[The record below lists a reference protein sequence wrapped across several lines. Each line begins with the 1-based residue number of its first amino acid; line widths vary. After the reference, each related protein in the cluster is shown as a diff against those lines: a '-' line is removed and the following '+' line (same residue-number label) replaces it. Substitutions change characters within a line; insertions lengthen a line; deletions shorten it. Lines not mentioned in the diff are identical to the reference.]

1 MVPLSPQIK
10 TKIVAWVMTIFFVFS
25 SFFVFNT
32 VSAILVEEIGSVP
45 QALQYVSE
53 RIGSIF
59 FQNIGRKVIND
70 FAFDAATY
78 VGSGGKGQKALFVK
92 EKWGNFWKNVG
103 DKAAGDFI
111 ETFAKTVISDVASMN
126 KKKDAA
132 GDRVQC
138 GVSRDLCVDAAQAK
152 ADASTS
158 KTAEQDLV
166 KAIESCNKRRDSC
179 LQNLKPE
186 IDQRADCDKNVRICK
201 DNCNASGVSVE
212 VGPSRSAEGVTA
224 CSKNCEVVYNYCW
237 SNIAADRKAPT
248 FDARNSPLANVSICN
263 PRLDVLIRIQFG
275 LTANHNNTNYQPNCS
290 FSQMM
295 NNWETEYD
303 RQKAIF
309 TNGNYLNDLAVYF
322 RPGYNDLGVALQLRS
337 SLGNYSLE
345 AKTDSK
351 AETTANGGWLDIRNF
366 AGDLLGTPE
375 QAKSRQTL
383 TDEQLFDNLGKVT
396 GDILVDA
403 ANIFINQLMIIGWQ
417 KLTGGLADDAGST
430 SPFNY
435 WSSASIGRKAI
446 ENKIS
451 QIKDPVYSDGQRLN
465 ILTALASCENPENP
479 GPTNCVIDTNF
490 SNAITNKMTVGKAM
504 DSGSLQKNWP
514 FGFDQNGQEKIQYN
528 QGYSYRSMLILR
540 KYRVLPVG
548 WELAAQKIQQA
559 YLAKS
564 VNALTGNQQNLLSS
578 LGNDQLASDVDRGK
592 LKEGVSLE
600 DMVSCFDYQDK
611 QNTGKDKYDSYG
623 ADWCKGLIDPNWVLK
638 LPDYYCARQG
648 FGPELVQDFQVQDNT
663 QKSCGRMN
671 PDTGA
676 VSKVLVDGS
685 FKTCSTDSSCCTRLE
700 NANKLKNPEASCYA
714 TCDYEESK
722 LVFARGDKYCADEQS
737 CLKEDSSGKCLAYG
751 YCTAERRQWVFNQK
765 GQDKS
770 CEPYMNTCKS
780 YNGNGKNVSYLE
792 NTLDFNNCSADN
804 SGCRAYAVPES
815 FDVAG
820 AKALWAKKPVA
831 QIYFDAQAVKCSQNS
846 EGCHQFVRTQI
857 DGGTNFIAD
866 AGFEAGDKARWQAF
880 GDLYNAETPNFDAT
894 LVASGGSSLHVD
906 GIDKGLVFSPA
917 NRSLLPK
924 AFEFETNQTYTLS
937 ANIYVQ
943 SGVVE
948 LGIGDSARDN
958 YTAVEASSASWNKYT
973 VTADNDFSLQ
983 ADSFR
988 IIGLGQA
995 EFYVDD
1001 VKLEVGG
1008 PTAYNDYGT
1017 TDLAY
1022 QKLLPSYLERTCYVD
1037 PPLDYSLKAN
1047 APAICATFVR
1057 KCNKE
1062 EVGCNLFTDLINKD
1076 QIAAKVK
1083 LKDYCPNECV
1093 GYDKFVQQDNN
1104 FYSARLAHFIP
1115 RTAKTCQASSEGCS
1129 LFVNLD
1135 KVPEGGEENEAY
1147 AEFRRCTKPDESCTD
1162 FITWE
1167 GSDVSGYQIT
1177 SFKLQSNL
1185 DNKNLSQP
1193 KTVVDADA
1201 SDDVDSDENGNELC
1215 SENIFKLSAD
1225 HPLYN
1230 PDCRQF
1236 FGKDGNVSYHL
1247 YSKTVL
1253 CTNDCYFYRQVEQNI
1268 DETIANQ
1275 PDCEAKI
1282 ANGLGDK
1289 KGQWLEETDQCVVCR
1304 NGGTWDETHKACVFK
1319 AFPAESTTCAK
1330 VDVGC
1335 SKYVGDTG
1343 HNLKTIFND
1352 TFEGNNDGAWLSGTS
1367 KIEITKDAL
1376 AVGGHSLAAVTDGP
1390 VLKYLSGT
1398 IKPGKKYTLSFMARR
1413 RDQEA
1418 KINSISLSVG
1428 VALDTS
1434 SLIDFTTDGNG
1445 LALTNAWRS
1454 YKFVIDNV
1462 ETDKP
1467 LLLLSFS
1474 GLVNAQ
1480 EIRFDSIKLV
1490 EADDTYYLVKNSW
1503 QTPETCDQDHRG
1515 RPFPYYMSGCRAY
1528 TDMNGS
1534 RQTLRSFDEL
1544 CQNSAAGCELMIN
1557 TFNSSFYGES
1567 TINGIKTQADEMAYV
1582 VYDKKKSCAD
1592 NQKGCQLVGRLN
1604 RIGALTNAYINNN
1617 PDTYNESLCTKDALY
1632 CETWNQ
1638 GGNSVYF
1645 KDPGEK
1651 TCEYLSPEGGSEGW
1665 YIKKQQYCFGNQT
1678 CTDDASCGEGQA
1690 CVSDD
1695 KGAKYC
1701 SSKNLCAGPSDC
1713 ATGESCKATSDNVPC
1728 PVTYHKTIGQGVAVA
1743 KLQPYGM
1750 ADIFKNDNGQ
1760 DELGNAGLC
1769 TNDVDGCTEYVD
1781 PESKFNFN
1789 LLADNQDEASL
1800 KLDTLYILKSGA
1812 KEATAITCSDSIKI
1826 YQINHATNEVPL
1838 DSEQTSMTVNP
1849 KDGKAFSQ
1857 EFYVHDNS
1865 QQNNSETVDCKVIGA
1880 EASLREAVVAY
1891 RIKDSISKETPTVAK
1906 FDEGK
1911 ILFNERSQNGR
1922 SKKALVYSTSL
1933 TDDVLGS
1940 APGSVNAQ
1948 QTPPFNNAN
1957 TLLAVDPDRTC
1968 GQWLSCK
1975 TYIFNPLKPDEKIC
1989 VERNLCD
1996 RLNKANECSHFVSF
2010 APTLAG
2016 VADKPVNQL
2025 YGAANGVNVGSVNLE
2040 NVSNMSGYNIVSYNG
2055 ANGLNDYYH
2064 LAGMKEVSG
2073 NKIKIDSNGSF
2084 EGLSTTGFKTADG
2097 LDVMTV
2103 SDPKLVE
2110 KDLGLGA
2117 YRDVPDGQAI
2127 GKINSSNAYVDID
2140 NPGSVEL
2147 VVSIRVFLR
2156 TATKASVRLGAPDG
2170 KSCPVSAPA
2179 CTASSDV
2186 DAGNKLGATG
2196 VLAETDII
2204 GKWVSL
2210 TGKFEVSKAYEPNQ
2224 KLRLWLNADGIMYF
2238 DDVKVQQALAYRYD
2252 SSKGREQ
2259 YMQSVCRLF
2268 PQRDSLSCDYFDGS
2282 GLRRK
2287 GWSGYCLQYDPRNSK
2302 QCLMWY
2308 PVDKIASDEFEEGAG
2323 LSIDKDLYYCVEAED
2338 RCGSAASNGSPV
2350 VPEFACK
2357 TFVKVNKEKYWH
2369 GRISEGS
2376 NYRLDTRIFNGSGKL
2391 LVDFGVESQIK
2402 PGGKVDASLNSGID
2416 WRQGSGFY
2424 GAYSSDEAL
2433 DAPNS
2438 SGQPQAAGVTGSAN
2452 AKRVT
2457 PFLPFYGRSRAGEGG
2472 KDDEYFCRATIS
2484 EDGKD
2489 MPFEVN
2495 VGTGSDTQVN
2505 VALGVY
2511 DDCFVDLA
2519 AEWELTPSCEN
2530 STGLSKDYDCCGVW
2544 NPLTHSCS
2552 NNGDDEISQCN
2563 GKGYCYCDNK
2573 TLFPKGCKNYYC
2585 WDNGLADNTKSCGLN
2600 EVGYP
2605 FMSRFS
2611 FIGDA
2616 DPGVRC
2622 AIRRPTS
2629 MTGGKKDSDYADD
2642 KEFVAHV
2649 NDLRWDG
2656 SNVGCM
2662 FSCFNATKAYNV
2674 GAKVENSYY
2683 AVQRLFTGLDGF
2695 YEWKD
2700 SAYVEKALD
2709 GKGDPYKA
2717 SELLQAM
2724 TRCKDSAGNILD
2736 KRPPFDAG
2744 ATKKADYCYIKP
2756 TVDDVQVYPAKI
2768 LNQGYV
2774 TLSFTSRVDPEQLP
2788 LRRVVI
2794 DLGVDSNGQRVEKYF
2809 NLSVFDHRDPKNP
2822 HKFVLSYDVADLNL
2836 PEGKTEVRPCVT
2848 IYDNWHDSPTVLAD
2862 PEMIGKGDMVS
2873 ERQCLEGD
2881 PLIIERSK
2889 KQ

>member
-1 MVPLSPQIK
+1 MMQISPTAK
-10 TKIVAWVMTIFFVFS
+10 TKLITAVMVVFFALS

-32 VSAILVEEIGSVP
+32 VRAIPVEEIGSVP
-45 QALQYVSE
+45 QALQYVAE
-53 RIGSIF
+53 RLGSIF

-78 VGSGGKGQKALFVK
+78 IGAGGSGQKALFVK

-103 DKAAGDFI
+103 DKAAGDFV
-111 ETFAKTVISDVASMN
+111 ETFAKTVISDVASMQN
-126 KKKDAA
+126 KRGVATQCENAYNSCTDAA
-132 GDRVQC
+132 NKLPAADIAAATSLC
-138 GVSRDLCVDAAQAK
+138 GVKRDQCLGSVKSESLQRVECDQNVASCKAACL
-152 ADASTS
+152 
-158 KTAEQDLV
+158 TAGD
-166 KAIESCNKRRDSC
+166 
-179 LQNLKPE
+179 
-186 IDQRADCDKNVRICK
+186 
-201 DNCNASGVSVE
+201 VE
-212 VGPSRSAEGVTA
+212 VGPSDPTKVTSCERS
-224 CSKNCEVVYNYCW
+224 CEITYNYCW

-295 NNWETEYD
+295 NNWQNEFD
-303 RQKAIF
+303 RQKSVF
-309 TNGNYLNDLAVYF
+309 TNKNYLNDLAIYF
-322 RPGYNDLGVALQLRS
+322 RPGYNDLGAALQLQS
-337 SLGNYSLE
+337 SLGNYTLE

-366 AGDLLGTPE
+366 AGDLVGTPKE
-375 QAKSRQTL
+375 AESRKKL
-383 TDEQLFDNLGKVT
+383 TDEKLFQNLDKVT

-403 ANIFINQLMIIGWQ
+403 ANIFINQLLITGWQ
-417 KLTGGLADDAGST
+417 KLTGSLVDGTGGSSPVSYWST
-430 SPFNY
+430 SL
-435 WSSASIGRKAI
+435 SGRKAI

-451 QIKDPVYSDGQRLN
+451 QIKDQVYSDGQRLN
-465 ILTALASCENPENP
+465 VLAQLSSCKDPENP
-479 GPTNCVIDTNF
+479 GPTSCVIDTNF
-490 SNAITNKMTVGKAM
+490 SNAITNKMTVAKAM

-514 FGFDQNGQEKIQYN
+514 FGFDKNGQEKIAYN

-548 WELAAQKIQQA
+548 WELAAQKVQQA
-559 YLAKS
+559 YLLKGLKALGS
-564 VNALTGNQQNLLSS
+564 NQQNALTANID
-578 LGNDQLASDVDRGK
+578 NDFVSGK

-600 DMVSCFDYQDK
+600 DMVSCFDYQDGK
-611 QNTGKDKYDSYG
+611 QGPDKYASYG
-623 ADWCKGLIDPNWVLK
+623 AEWCAGLVDPNWVLK
-638 LPDYYCARQG
+638 LPDYFCGRKGY
-648 FGPELVQDFQVQDNT
+648 GPELIQDFEIQEGV
-663 QKSCGRMN
+663 QKSCGVMN
-671 PDTGA
+671 ADTGA
-676 VSKVLVDGS
+676 VSKVFVDGG
-685 FKTCSTDSSCCTRLE
+685 FKNCSVDTDCCTRLE
-700 NANKLKNPEASCYA
+700 NAAKGKNPAAGCSA
-714 TCDYEESK
+714 TCSYQEAK
-722 LVFARGDKYCADEQS
+722 LTFARSNEYCADEQS
-737 CLKEDSSGKCLAYG
+737 CLKEDASGKCLAYG
-751 YCTAERRQWVFNQK
+751 YCTAERRQWVFDQK
-765 GQDKS
+765 AQDKS

-831 QIYFDAQAVKCSQNS
+831 QIYFDAQAVKCSQNN

-880 GDLYNAETPNFDAT
+880 GDLYNAQTPNFDAT

-1037 PPLDYSLKAN
+1037 PPLDYSLKAD
-1047 APAICATFVR
+1047 APAICASFVR

-1147 AEFRRCTKPDESCTD
+1147 AEFRRCTKPDDSCTD

-1201 SDDVDSDENGNELC
+1201 SDDIDSDENGNELC
-1215 SENIFKLSAD
+1215 SENIFKLPAD

-1268 DETIANQ
+1268 DETVANQ
-1275 PDCEAKI
+1275 SDCEAKI

-1304 NGGTWDETHKACVFK
+1304 NGGTWDETHKACVFR
-1319 AFPAESTTCAK
+1319 AYPAESTTCAK

-1343 HNLKTIFND
+1343 HNLRTIFND
-1352 TFEGNNDGAWLSGTS
+1352 TFEGNNDGGWLSGTS
-1367 KIEITKDAL
+1367 KVEITKDAL

-1474 GLVNAQ
+1474 GLVNAK

-1567 TINGIKTQADEMAYV
+1567 TTNGIKTQADEMAYV

-1651 TCEYLSPEGGSEGW
+1651 TCEYLSPEGGREGW
-1665 YIKKQQYCFGNQT
+1665 YIKKQQYCFGAQV

-1695 KGAKYC
+1695 KGVKYC

-1750 ADIFKNDNGQ
+1750 ADIFKNEAGQ

-1769 TNDVDGCTEYVD
+1769 SNNVATCTEYVD

-1789 LLADNQDEASL
+1789 LLADNQDNVTL
-1800 KLDTLYILKSGA
+1800 KLDTLYILKSG
-1812 KEATAITCSDSIKI
+1812 TAIPAVLTCGGSNKI
-1826 YQINHATNEVPL
+1826 YQIDHTTNEVSL
-1838 DSEQTSMTVNP
+1838 NSEEGSVTASP

-1865 QQNNSETVDCKVIGA
+1865 EQNDQETVDCAVTGGDG
-1880 EASLREAVVAY
+1880 SLREAVVAY
-1891 RIKDSISKETPTVAK
+1891 RIKDSINKETPTVVK

-1911 ILFNERSQNGR
+1911 ILFNERSQNGK
-1922 SKKALVYSTSL
+1922 SKKSLVYSTDL
-1933 TDDVLGS
+1933 TTDGS
-1940 APGSVNAQ
+1940 APRSVDVK
-1948 QTPPFNNAN
+1948 PPYNNAN

-1968 GQWLSCK
+1968 GQWLACK
-1975 TYIFNPLKPDEKIC
+1975 TYIFNPLKPNEKIC
-1989 VERNLCD
+1989 VERQLCD
-1996 RLNKANECSHFVSF
+1996 RLNSANECSHFVGFEPS
-2010 APTLAG
+2010 
-2016 VADKPVNQL
+2016 VASGSNAAINQL
-2025 YGAANGVNVGSVNLE
+2025 YGRASGQGIGKDNIA
-2040 NVSNMSGYNIVSYNG
+2040 NMSGYSLAGHLESNWAS
-2055 ANGLNDYYH
+2055 DYYH
-2064 LAGMKEVSG
+2064 LAGMQEIGGAKLKLDG
-2073 NKIKIDSNGSF
+2073 DGSF
-2084 EGLSTTGFKTADG
+2084 EGRSTTGFKTINGAD
-2097 LDVMTV
+2097 VPAI
-2103 SDPKLVE
+2103 SDPKLIE
-2110 KDLGLGA
+2110 RELGLGA
-2117 YRDVPDGQAI
+2117 YRAVPDGQAV
-2127 GKINSSNAYVDID
+2127 GRLSATQASLTIN
-2140 NPGSVEL
+2140 NPGTAEL
-2147 VVSIRVFLR
+2147 VVSMKVFLR
-2156 TATKASVRLGAPDG
+2156 TGAKVSLRMGSAKGNACVLDNPGCSTAGAT
-2170 KSCPVSAPA
+2170 
-2179 CTASSDV
+2179 V
-2186 DAGNKLGATG
+2186 DAAAGQTALVAEAATVG
-2196 VLAETDII
+2196 SWVPLIGRFTVSDTDVNNDL
-2204 GKWVSL
+2204 K
-2210 TGKFEVSKAYEPNQ
+2210 
-2224 KLRLWLNADGIMYF
+2224 LWLVSDGITYF
-2238 DDVKVQQALAYRYD
+2238 DNLKVEPALVYRRD
-2252 SSKGREQ
+2252 ELSGKELF
-2259 YMQSVCRLF
+2259 MQSACRLF
-2268 PQRDSLSCDYFDGS
+2268 PQRDSLACDYFDNS

-2287 GWSGYCLQYDPRNSK
+2287 GWSGYCLEYDPRNAQ

-2308 PVDKIASDEFEEGAG
+2308 PIDKVAGDEFEEGAS

-2338 RCGSAASNGSPV
+2338 KCGDTRNGGSPIA
-2350 VPEFACK
+2350 PEFACK
-2357 TFVKVNKEKYWH
+2357 TFVKVNKDKYWH

-2376 NYRLDTRIFNGSGKL
+2376 AYLLNKDIFDPRGGRL
-2391 LVDFGVESQIK
+2391 LVDFGVDNGTKK
-2402 PGGKVDASLNSGID
+2402 PGGLVSSTLANGID
-2416 WRQGSGFY
+2416 WSQGSGFY
-2424 GAYSSDEAL
+2424 GAHSSREAL
-2433 DAPNS
+2433 DSPDIKY
-2438 SGQPQAAGVTGSAN
+2438 PVVTGVSGSGA
-2452 AKRVT
+2452 AKKLMPIV
-2457 PFLPFYGRSRAGEGG
+2457 PFYGVSRAGDGG
-2472 KDDEYFCRATIS
+2472 KDDAYFCRTTIDD
-2484 EDGKD
+2484 EFGKD
-2489 MPFEVN
+2489 RPIEVVN
-2495 VGTGSDTQVN
+2495 ATNNSYDIDVPVGVS
-2505 VALGVY
+2505 
-2511 DDCFVDLA
+2511 DDCYVRA
-2519 AEWELTPSCEN
+2519 AFEHDCED
-2530 STGLSKDYDCCGVW
+2530 S
-2544 NPLTHSCS
+2544 
-2552 NNGDDEISQCN
+2552 GD
-2563 GKGYCYCDNK
+2563 
-2573 TLFPKGCKNYYC
+2573 
-2585 WDNGLADNTKSCGLN
+2585 GLN
-2600 EVGYP
+2600 KCCDWDYQTGNCKGTQLNDPSQDLDMNNPRFCNTPYGDWLYECKDKVCVDVVG
-2605 FMSRFS
+2605 
-2611 FIGDA
+2611 DET
-2616 DPGVRC
+2616 C
-2622 AIRRPTS
+2622 
-2629 MTGGKKDSDYADD
+2629 
-2642 KEFVAHV
+2642 V
-2649 NDLRWDG
+2649 NERKSPYKTMKSNDRWDPPYLRCVVYKQDDNSFKLRTTDVL
-2656 SNVGCM
+2656 SNDAYTDGNTSCL
-2662 FSCFNATKAYNV
+2662 FDCFNHTKAYNIGSSV
-2674 GAKVENSYY
+2674 KRAYY
-2683 AVQRLFTGLDGF
+2683 GVQRLFTDF
-2695 YEWKD
+2695 TAVYDWSNEK
-2700 SAYVEKALD
+2700 SQYVKSSSTPEI
-2709 GKGDPYKA
+2709 
-2717 SELLQAM
+2717 QAM
-2724 TRCKDSAGNILD
+2724 NECDA
-2736 KRPPFDAG
+2736 RPPYSQSNPV
-2744 ATKKADYCYIKP
+2744 ADYCFVRPVVANVKAS
-2756 TVDDVQVYPAKI
+2756 PAKI
-2768 LNQGYV
+2768 VDQGYV
-2774 TLSFTSRVDPEQLP
+2774 TLTFTSNVDPEQLP

-2794 DLGVDSNGQRVEKYF
+2794 YYLGEGSQKSKAF
-2809 NLSVFDHRDPKNP
+2809 NLSIFDHRDPANP
-2822 HKFVLSYDVADLNL
+2822 HKFLLSYDTSDML
-2836 PEGKTEVRPCVT
+2836 PGTEKQIRPCVQV
-2848 IYDNWHDSPTVLAD
+2848 YDNWFDAQAVVAGNGGLMMSDIKAAGSCATEPIT
-2862 PEMIGKGDMVS
+2862 ITKS
-2873 ERQCLEGD
+2873 NN
-2881 PLIIERSK
+2881 
-2889 KQ
+2889 

>member
-1 MVPLSPQIK
+1 MMQISPTAK
-10 TKIVAWVMTIFFVFS
+10 TKLITAVMVVFFAFS

-32 VSAILVEEIGSVP
+32 VRAIPVEEIGSVP
-45 QALQYVSE
+45 QALQYVAE
-53 RIGSIF
+53 RLGSIF

-78 VGSGGKGQKALFVK
+78 IGAGGSGQKALFVK

-103 DKAAGDFI
+103 DKAAGDFV

-295 NNWETEYD
+295 NNWQNEFD
-303 RQKAIF
+303 RQKSVF
-309 TNGNYLNDLAVYF
+309 TNKNYLNDLAIYF
-322 RPGYNDLGVALQLRS
+322 RPGYNDLGAALQLQS
-337 SLGNYSLE
+337 SLGNYTLE

-366 AGDLLGTPE
+366 AGDLVGTPKE
-375 QAKSRQTL
+375 AESRKKL
-383 TDEQLFDNLGKVT
+383 TDEKLFQNLDKVT

-403 ANIFINQLMIIGWQ
+403 ANIFINQLLITGWQ
-417 KLTGGLADDAGST
+417 KLTGSLVDGTGGSSPVSYWST
-430 SPFNY
+430 SL
-435 WSSASIGRKAI
+435 SGRKAI

-451 QIKDPVYSDGQRLN
+451 QIKDQVYSDGQRLN
-465 ILTALASCENPENP
+465 VLAQLSSCKDPENP
-479 GPTNCVIDTNF
+479 GPTSCVIDTNF
-490 SNAITNKMTVGKAM
+490 SNAITNKMTVAKAM
-504 DSGSLQKNWP
+504 ESGSLQKNWP
-514 FGFDQNGQEKIQYN
+514 FGFDKNGQEKIQYN

-548 WELAAQKIQQA
+548 WELAAQKVQQA
-559 YLAKS
+559 YLLKGLKALGS
-564 VNALTGNQQNLLSS
+564 NQQNALTANID
-578 LGNDQLASDVDRGK
+578 NDFVSGK

-600 DMVSCFDYQDK
+600 DMVSCFDYRAGK
-611 QNTGKDKYDSYG
+611 QGPDKYTSYG
-623 ADWCKGLIDPNWVLK
+623 AEWCTGLVDPNWVLK
-638 LPDYYCARQG
+638 LPDYFCGRKGY
-648 FGPELVQDFQVQDNT
+648 GPELIQDFEIQEGV
-663 QKSCGRMN
+663 QKSCGVMN
-671 PDTGA
+671 ADTGA
-676 VSKVLVDGS
+676 VSKVFVDGG
-685 FKTCSTDSSCCTRLE
+685 FKNCSVDTDCCTRLE
-700 NANKLKNPEASCYA
+700 NAAKGKDAAAGCSA
-714 TCDYEESK
+714 TCSYQEAK
-722 LVFARGDKYCADEQS
+722 LTFARSNEYCADEQS

-751 YCTAERRQWVFNQK
+751 YCTAERRQWVFDQK
-765 GQDKS
+765 AQDKS

-948 LGIGDSARDN
+948 LGIGDSVRDN

-1147 AEFRRCTKPDESCTD
+1147 AEFRRCTKPDDSCTD

-1390 VLKYLSGT
+1390 VLKYLGGT

-1567 TINGIKTQADEMAYV
+1567 TTNGIKTQADEMAYV

-1632 CETWNQ
+1632 CETWNR

-1665 YIKKQQYCFGNQT
+1665 YIKKQQYCFGTQT

-1750 ADIFKNDNGQ
+1750 ADIFKNEAGQ

-1769 TNDVDGCTEYVD
+1769 SNNAATCTEYVD

-1789 LLADNQDEASL
+1789 LLADNQDNVTL
-1800 KLDTLYILKSGA
+1800 KLDTLYILKSG
-1812 KEATAITCSDSIKI
+1812 TAAPAVLTCGGSNKI
-1826 YQINHATNEVPL
+1826 YQIDHATNEMPL
-1838 DSEQTSMTVNP
+1838 NSEDGSVTATP
-1849 KDGKAFSQ
+1849 KDAKAFSQ

-1865 QQNNSETVDCKVIGA
+1865 EQNDQETVDCAVTGGDG
-1880 EASLREAVVAY
+1880 SLREAVVAY
-1891 RIKDSISKETPTVAK
+1891 RIKDSINKETPTVVK

-1911 ILFNERSQNGR
+1911 ILFNERSQNGK
-1922 SKKALVYSTSL
+1922 SKKSLVYSTDL
-1933 TDDVLGS
+1933 TTDGS
-1940 APGSVNAQ
+1940 APRSVDVK
-1948 QTPPFNNAN
+1948 PPYNNAN

-1968 GQWLSCK
+1968 GQWLACK
-1975 TYIFNPLKPDEKIC
+1975 TYIFNPLKPNEKIC
-1989 VERNLCD
+1989 VERQLCD
-1996 RLNKANECSHFVSF
+1996 RLNSANECSHFVGF
-2010 APTLAG
+2010 EPA
-2016 VADKPVNQL
+2016 VASGSNAAINQL
-2025 YGAANGVNVGSVNLE
+2025 YGRASGQGIGKDNIT
-2040 NVSNMSGYNIVSYNG
+2040 NMSGYSLAGHLESNWAS
-2055 ANGLNDYYH
+2055 DYYH
-2064 LAGMKEVSG
+2064 LAGMQEIGGAKL
-2073 NKIKIDSNGSF
+2073 KLDSDGSF
-2084 EGLSTTGFKTADG
+2084 EGRSTTGFKTINGAD
-2097 LDVMTV
+2097 VPAI
-2103 SDPKLVE
+2103 SDPKLIE
-2110 KDLGLGA
+2110 RELGLGA
-2117 YRDVPDGQAI
+2117 YRAVPDGQAV
-2127 GKINSSNAYVDID
+2127 GRLSATQASLTIN
-2140 NPGSVEL
+2140 NPGTAEL
-2147 VVSIRVFLR
+2147 VVSMKVFLR
-2156 TATKASVRLGAPDG
+2156 TGA
-2170 KSCPVSAPA
+2170 KVSLRMGSAKGNA
-2179 CTASSDV
+2179 CVLANPGCSTAGVTV
-2186 DAGNKLGATG
+2186 DAAAGQTALVAEAATVG
-2196 VLAETDII
+2196 SWVPLIGRFTVSDTDVNNDL
-2204 GKWVSL
+2204 K
-2210 TGKFEVSKAYEPNQ
+2210 
-2224 KLRLWLNADGIMYF
+2224 LWLVSDGITYF
-2238 DDVKVQQALAYRYD
+2238 DNLKVEPALVYRRD
-2252 SSKGREQ
+2252 ELSDKELF
-2259 YMQSVCRLF
+2259 MQSACRLF
-2268 PQRDSLSCDYFDGS
+2268 PQRDSLACDYFDNS

-2287 GWSGYCLQYDPRNSK
+2287 GWSGYCLEYDPRNPQ

-2308 PVDKIASDEFEEGAG
+2308 PIDKVAGDEFEEGAS
-2323 LSIDKDLYYCVEAED
+2323 LSIDKDLYYCVDAQD
-2338 RCGSAASNGSPV
+2338 QCNASSPV
-2350 VPEFACK
+2350 VPEFGCR
-2357 TFVKVNKEKYWH
+2357 TFVKVNKDKYWH

-2376 NYRLDTRIFNGSGKL
+2376 SYLLSPSILNGGGKL
-2391 LVDFGVESQIK
+2391 SVDFGVDNAPVK
-2402 PGGKVDASLNSGID
+2402 PGGLVTSTLANGID
-2416 WRQGSGFY
+2416 WSAGSGFY
-2424 GAYSSDEAL
+2424 GAHSSRESIDSVEA
-2433 DAPNS
+2433 APAPIGTGV
-2438 SGQPQAAGVTGSAN
+2438 SGTGAAKKLMPIV
-2452 AKRVT
+2452 
-2457 PFLPFYGRSRAGEGG
+2457 PFYGVSNAGKGG
-2472 KDDEYFCRATIS
+2472 KDDAYFCKATRNK
-2484 EDGKD
+2484 DGLDLPAEFSSASSKSG
-2489 MPFEVN
+2489 EV
-2495 VGTGSDTQVN
+2495 
-2505 VALGVY
+2505 GVY
-2511 DDCFVDLA
+2511 D
-2519 AEWELTPSCEN
+2519 SCYVGIATQWTN
-2530 STGLSKDYDCCGVW
+2530 DDDSGCGIW
-2544 NPLTHSCS
+2544 NPFDRSCS
-2552 NNGDDEISQCN
+2552 NEADHWKNCAASGNACSNGTRFECKKFLATGSSDEGCGTGNSNTACEFDDEPDARCMLYRGQTKPNTWFAQVEDC
-2563 GKGYCYCDNK
+2563 GGG
-2573 TLFPKGCKNYYC
+2573 LFG
-2585 WDNGLADNTKSCGLN
+2585 D
-2600 EVGYP
+2600 
-2605 FMSRFS
+2605 
-2611 FIGDA
+2611 GDA
-2616 DPGVRC
+2616 
-2622 AIRRPTS
+2622 A
-2629 MTGGKKDSDYADD
+2629 
-2642 KEFVAHV
+2642 
-2649 NDLRWDG
+2649 
-2656 SNVGCM
+2656 GC
-2662 FSCFNATKAYNV
+2662 FFDCFNHTKAYNI
-2674 GAKVENSYY
+2674 GASVNNSYY
-2683 AVQRLFTGLDGF
+2683 AVQRLFTQLDGCYTWNGSK
-2695 YEWKD
+2695 YEAVATD
-2700 SAYVEKALD
+2700 A
-2709 GKGDPYKA
+2709 
-2717 SELLQAM
+2717 
-2724 TRCKDSAGNILD
+2724 CKYWNGGTYA
-2736 KRPPFDAG
+2736 
-2744 ATKKADYCYIKP
+2744 KADYASSLQSMPICTDRDANGNVVRPKFDASNNTKDYCFIRP
-2756 TVDDVQVYPAKI
+2756 TVANVKASPAKVVD
-2768 LNQGYV
+2768 QGYV
-2774 TLSFTSRVDPEQLP
+2774 TLTFTSNVDPEQLP

-2794 DLGVDSNGQRVEKYF
+2794 YYLGEDSQKSKAF
-2809 NLSVFDHRDPKNP
+2809 NLSIFDHRDPANP
-2822 HKFVLSYDVADLNL
+2822 HKFLLSYDTSDMQ
-2836 PEGKTEVRPCVT
+2836 PGTEKQIRPCVQV
-2848 IYDNWHDSPTVLAD
+2848 YDNWFDAQAVVAGNGGAMMSDKTCATD
-2862 PEMIGKGDMVS
+2862 PITITKS
-2873 ERQCLEGD
+2873 NN
-2881 PLIIERSK
+2881 
-2889 KQ
+2889 

>member
-1 MVPLSPQIK
+1 MIQLSQQAK
-10 TKIVAWVMTIFFVFS
+10 TKIVAWFMAIFFIFS
-25 SFFVFNT
+25 SFFVFST
-32 VSAILVEEIGSVP
+32 VRAILVEEIGSVP
-45 QALQYVSE
+45 QALQYVGE
-53 RIGSIF
+53 RLGSIF

-78 VGSGGKGQKALFVK
+78 VGAGGKGQKALFVK

-111 ETFAKTVISDVASMN
+111 ETFAKVVISDVASMN
-126 KKKDAA
+126 KKKNSTETCDKAFAACTASPDADYEVCEKKKIA
-132 GDRVQC
+132 CYKSINNEEDQ
-138 GVSRDLCVDAAQAK
+138 QAK
-152 ADASTS
+152 
-158 KTAEQDLV
+158 
-166 KAIESCNKRRDSC
+166 
-179 LQNLKPE
+179 
-186 IDQRADCDKNVRICK
+186 CDENIKICK
-201 DNCNASGVSVE
+201 DSCSGTYE
-212 VGPSRSAEGVTA
+212 AGPSVDSCV
-224 CSKNCEVVYNYCW
+224 KNCEIVYNYC
-237 SNIAADRKAPT
+237 SSSVAADRKAPI
-248 FDARNSPLANVSICN
+248 FNASNSPLANVNICN
-263 PRLDVLIRIQFG
+263 PRLDVLIQIQFG
-275 LTANHNNTNYQPNCS
+275 LAGIMSPSGPRAGYQPNCS

-295 NNWETEYD
+295 NNWETEFD

-309 TNGNYLNDLAVYF
+309 TNKNYLNDLAVYF
-322 RPGYNDLGVALQLRS
+322 RPGYNDLGVSLELQT
-337 SLGNYSLE
+337 SLGNYKQSVSANSVL
-345 AKTDSK
+345 
-351 AETTANGGWLDIRNF
+351 ETTASGGWLDIRNF

-383 TDEQLFDNLGKVT
+383 TDEQLFNNLGKVT

-435 WSSASIGRKAI
+435 WSSASTGRKTI

-465 ILTALASCENPENP
+465 VLASLSSCEKPENP
-479 GPTNCVIDTNF
+479 GPTSCVIDTNF
-490 SNAITNKMTVGKAM
+490 SNAITNKMTVSKAM

-528 QGYSYRSMLILR
+528 QGYPYRSMLILR

-559 YLAKS
+559 YLAKG
-564 VNALTGNQQNLLSS
+564 VAALSANQQNALSAI
-578 LGNDQLASDVDRGK
+578 GDNELATDVASGK

-600 DMVSCFDYQDK
+600 DMVSCFDYKNGK
-611 QNTGKDKYDSYG
+611 QGPDKYTSYG
-623 ADWCKGLIDPNWVLK
+623 ADWCAGLVDPNWVLK

-648 FGPELVQDFQVQDNT
+648 FGPELVQDFQVQDNV
-663 QKSCGRMN
+663 QKSCGRMD
-671 PDTGA
+671 PSTGA
-676 VSKVLVDGS
+676 VSKVLVDGA
-685 FKTCSTDSSCCTRLE
+685 FKTCSADTSCCTRLE
-700 NANKLKNPEASCYA
+700 NANKLKNPEAVCYA
-714 TCDYEESK
+714 TCDYQEAK
-722 LVFARGDKYCADEQS
+722 LNFARSEKYCADEQS
-737 CLKEDSSGKCLAYG
+737 CLKEDASGKCLAYG
-751 YCTAERRQWVFNQK
+751 YCTAERRQWVFDQK
-765 GQDKS
+765 GQDES

-831 QIYFDAQAVKCSQNS
+831 QIYFDAQAVKCSQNN

-866 AGFEAGDKARWQAF
+866 AGFEVGDKARWQAF
-880 GDLYNAETPNFDAT
+880 GDLYNAEKPNFDAT

-1037 PPLDYSLKAN
+1037 PPLDYSLKAD
-1047 APAICATFVR
+1047 APAICASFVR

-1147 AEFRRCTKPDESCTD
+1147 AEFRRCTKPDDSCTD

-1201 SDDVDSDENGNELC
+1201 SDDIDSDENGNELC
-1215 SENIFKLSAD
+1215 SENIFKLPAD

-1268 DETIANQ
+1268 DETVANQ
-1275 PDCEAKI
+1275 SDCEAKI

-1304 NGGTWDETHKACVFK
+1304 NGGTWDETHKACVFR
-1319 AFPAESTTCAK
+1319 AYPAESTTCAK

-1343 HNLKTIFND
+1343 HNLRTIFND
-1352 TFEGNNDGAWLSGTS
+1352 TFEGNNDGGWLSGTS
-1367 KIEITKDAL
+1367 KVEITKDAL

-1474 GLVNAQ
+1474 GLVNAK

-1567 TINGIKTQADEMAYV
+1567 TTNGIKTQADEMAYV

-1665 YIKKQQYCFGNQT
+1665 YIKKQQYCFSNNT
-1678 CTDDASCGEGQA
+1678 CSVNADGTNDSCAEAGAGKCVTDE
-1690 CVSDD
+1690 

-1701 SSKNLCAGPSDC
+1701 SSTNLCAGPSDC

-1750 ADIFKNDNGQ
+1750 ADIFKNEAGQ
-1760 DELGNAGLC
+1760 DEIGNAGLC
-1769 TNDVDGCTEYVD
+1769 SNNAATCTEYVD
-1781 PESKFNFN
+1781 PESKFNFD
-1789 LLADNQDEASL
+1789 LLADGQNEPSL
-1800 KLDTLYILKSGA
+1800 KLDTLYILKSGSSA
-1812 KEATAITCSDSIKI
+1812 EVVLTCDGSNKI
-1826 YQINHATNEVPL
+1826 YQIDHNTNEVPL
-1838 DSEQTSMTVNP
+1838 NSEQTAVTASP
-1849 KDGKAFSQ
+1849 KEGKAFSQ
-1857 EFYVHDNS
+1857 EFYVHDDS
-1865 QQNNSETVDCKVIGA
+1865 DENNQETVKCSVTGSG
-1880 EASLREAVVAY
+1880 ASLREAVVAY
-1891 RIKDSISKETPTVAK
+1891 RIKDTINKETPTVSK

-1911 ILFNERSQNGR
+1911 ILFNERSQNGT
-1922 SKKALVYSTSL
+1922 KKKSLVYSTSL
-1933 TDDVLGS
+1933 TDDGS
-1940 APGSVNAQ
+1940 APRSVEAGK
-1948 QTPPFNNAN
+1948 TPPFNNAN
-1957 TLLAVDPDRTC
+1957 ALLAVDPDRTC
-1968 GQWLSCK
+1968 DQWLSCK
-1975 TYIFNPLKPDEKIC
+1975 TYIFNPLKPNEKIC

-2010 APTLAG
+2010 APVLT
-2016 VADKPVNQL
+2016 
-2025 YGAANGVNVGSVNLE
+2025 GAASKPINQIYGKAKNLNSVSVTGE
-2040 NVSNMSGYNIVSYNG
+2040 DISNMSGYNLVAYTGVNWLS
-2055 ANGLNDYYH
+2055 DYYH
-2064 LAGMKEVSG
+2064 LAGMKEIGGAKMKV
-2073 NKIKIDSNGSF
+2073 DSNGSF
-2084 EGLSTTGFKTADG
+2084 EGLSTTGFKTIDG
-2097 LDVMTV
+2097 LDVMTLA
-2103 SDPKLVE
+2103 DPKLVE
-2110 KDLGLGA
+2110 KELGLGA
-2117 YRDVPDGQAI
+2117 YRSVPDGQAI
-2127 GKINSSNAYVDID
+2127 GKISSGGVYMDID
-2140 NPGSVEL
+2140 NPGSVDV
-2147 VVSIRVFLR
+2147 VVSMKVFLR
-2156 TATKASVRLGAPDG
+2156 TGANASVRLGATAD
-2170 KSCPVSAPA
+2170 KSCPVAGSSS
-2179 CTASSDV
+2179 CVASL
-2186 DAGNKLGATG
+2186 DADFDARAGATG
-2196 VLAETDII
+2196 MIAQTDVVGQWIPL
-2204 GKWVSL
+2204 V
-2210 TGKFEVSKAYEPNQ
+2210 GKFKVAEAYNPNN
-2224 KLRLWLNADGIMYF
+2224 KLRLWLIADGLMYF

-2252 SSKGREQ
+2252 GAKAREQ
-2259 YMQSVCRLF
+2259 YMQSSCRLF
-2268 PQRDSLSCDYFDGS
+2268 PQRDSLSCDYFDDS

-2287 GWSGYCLQYDPRNSK
+2287 GWSGYCLQYDPRNPQ

-2308 PVDKIASDEFEEGAG
+2308 PIDKIASDEFEEGAG
-2323 LSIDKDLYYCVEAED
+2323 LSIDKDLYYCIEAED
-2338 RCGSAASNGSPV
+2338 RCGSFADSSSSPV

-2357 TFVKVNKEKYWH
+2357 TFVKVDKDKYWH
-2369 GRISEGS
+2369 DRISEGS

-2391 LVDFGVESQIK
+2391 MVDFGVDNGSLK
-2402 PGGKVDASLNSGID
+2402 PGGLVSSSLASGID

-2424 GAYSSDEAL
+2424 GAYSSNDAL
-2433 DAPNS
+2433 DSPEAP
-2438 SGQPQAAGVTGSAN
+2438 PYPKAAGVTGSAN
-2452 AKRVT
+2452 AKRLT
-2457 PFLPFYGRSRAGEGG
+2457 PFLPFFGRSRAGEGG
-2472 KDDEYFCRATIS
+2472 KEDEYFCRATIS
-2484 EDGKD
+2484 SDDGRD
-2489 MPFEVN
+2489 MPLEIN
-2495 VGTGSDTQVN
+2495 AAIDGEATDD
-2505 VALGVY
+2505 LGVY
-2511 DDCFVDLA
+2511 DDCFVEYV
-2519 AEWELTPSCEN
+2519 AEWENNNGRCVGG
-2530 STGLSKDYDCCGVW
+2530 GLSKDYDCCGVW
-2544 NPLTHSCS
+2544 NPVEHTCS
-2552 NNGDDEISQCN
+2552 NAADDFIDDCGRDGGCHCSQS
-2563 GKGYCYCDNK
+2563 KAI
-2573 TLFPKGCKNYYC
+2573 FPRGCKNYYC
-2585 WDNGLADNTKSCGLN
+2585 MENQEFDNSCQIRESQPN
-2600 EVGYP
+2600 IPKGYP
-2605 FMSRFS
+2605 MWTAISWVS
-2611 FIGDA
+2611 QTGDN

-2622 AIRRPTS
+2622 AVRRPMLDGNTTNKFRGHAKDLG
-2629 MTGGKKDSDYADD
+2629 TGILENHA
-2642 KEFVAHV
+2642 
-2649 NDLRWDG
+2649 
-2656 SNVGCM
+2656 VGCL

-2674 GAKVENSYY
+2674 GASVDNAKY
-2683 AVQRLFTGLDGF
+2683 AVQRLFTSLDGL
-2695 YEWKD
+2695 YEWKN
-2700 SAYVEKALD
+2700 SKYVKKLETD
-2709 GKGDPYKA
+2709 GTDN
-2717 SELLQAM
+2717 SSVLLQSM
-2724 TRCKDSAGNILD
+2724 TECSTD
-2736 KRPPFDAG
+2736 KRPPFDANL
-2744 ATKKADYCYIKP
+2744 TKKADYCYIKP
-2756 TVDDVQVYPAKI
+2756 VVADVKVSPAKI
-2768 LNQGYV
+2768 VNQGYV
-2774 TLSFTSRVDPEQLP
+2774 TLTFTSRVDPEQLP
-2788 LRRVVI
+2788 LRRVLI
-2794 DLGVDSNGQRVEKYF
+2794 DMGVNSNGQRLKKYF
-2809 NLSVFDHRDPKNP
+2809 NLSVFDRRDPANP
-2822 HKFVLSYDVADLNL
+2822 HKFVLSYDVADLDL
-2836 PEGKTEVRPCVT
+2836 PEGETEIRPSVT
-2848 IYDNWHDSPTVLAD
+2848 IYDNWHDAKSVLAD
-2862 PEMIGKGDMVS
+2862 DKIDDEDGMFS
-2873 ERQCLEGD
+2873 ESVYLEGA

-2889 KQ
+2889 N